1 MTIAL
6 KFRLAKEKKRWYIN
20 ATDMNNS
27 SLLFALVAAP
37 AALCSMVQAAEAPEA
52 LKGMLPCNGT
62 LAQGAVVRVVRDES
76 FVKLHQAALE
86 RFAKLPEETR
96 KAIAEKSDAATLM
109 EYNAD
114 IWPDKAEYDEYVA
127 AWKKSGLQAVTEV
140 ALGLTPSGENT
151 YRVLSA
157 TRVAD
162 NSTMPITMGS
172 LTYDAAKNVWISNN
186 GEMTASPF
194 SAGENFD
201 FGAQTGTQWEL
212 TKEDS
217 LSRLHEL
224 VRITKT
230 TDGKMVY
237 VLYNLTEQSA
247 ISGSIITN
255 HGYMIAFP
263 IATASANAGK
273 PGQK

>member
-1 MTIAL
+1 MKNTS
-6 KFRLAKEKKRWYIN
+6 F
-20 ATDMNNS
+20 
-27 SLLFALVAAP
+27 LFALLAAP
-37 AALCSMVQAAEAPEA
+37 AVLCSTVQAAEAPAA

-62 LAQGAVVRVVRDES
+62 LAQGAVVRVVRSEE
-76 FVKLHQAALE
+76 FVKLHQTALE

-96 KAIAEKSDAATLM
+96 KAIAEHSDAATVM

-127 AWKKSGLQAVTEV
+127 AWKQSQIQAVTEV
-140 ALGLTPSGENT
+140 ALGLAPSGKDT
-151 YRVLSA
+151 FRVLSA
-157 TRVAD
+157 TRMAD
-162 NSTMPITMGS
+162 DSTMPITMGS
-172 LTYDAAKNVWISNN
+172 LTYDAKKNVWISNN
-186 GEMTASPF
+186 GEMAGEAF

-217 LSRLHEL
+217 LSKLHEL

-247 ISGSIITN
+247 ISGAVIAN
-255 HGYMIAFP
+255 HGYMLAFP
-263 IATASANAGK
+263 IVSASAATGK